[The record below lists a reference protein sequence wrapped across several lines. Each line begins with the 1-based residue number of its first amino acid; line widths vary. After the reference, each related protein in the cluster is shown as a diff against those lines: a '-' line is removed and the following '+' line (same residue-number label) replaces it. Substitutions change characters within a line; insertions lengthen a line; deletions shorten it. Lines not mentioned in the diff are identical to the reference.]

1 MQLLMKFNPYQNS
14 YRNYNDNNNNNKI
27 LKIEFCPKLSVA
39 VSWLENDYENYG
51 NTVLTVFQWTYY
63 LKLLRQ
69 LYCHLIQNL
78 WLLPNHTGN

>member
-14 YRNYNDNNNNNKI
+14 YRNYNDNNNNKI
-27 LKIEFCPKLSVA
+27 LEIEFCPKLSVA

-69 LYCHLIQNL
+69 LYCYLIQNL